1 MPRPVLVALA
11 PVHGAEKVELVSQTL
26 DVNITEAGDN
36 TLLTGQLVFKL
47 HNTDRL
53 NRAELVVG
61 FPTWGGGAFEFN
73 EKNLTQ
79 FTITQ
84 GGLVIKPDAQMLP
97 LKLGNETRTVR
108 WLTWPMSLDQ
118 DERET
123 IQINFR
129 YDLGNTPLPTFTFAQ
144 APATLWKGLTGSARY
159 TFRFPAL
166 TTTEQLRQLSPH
178 DFVFDGTSVTWQFA
192 DYEPNTPIT
201 LQIIKPQLWREL
213 IQARRTLAQA
223 PDAKAALSI
232 GNTFAQL
239 ARISHSDSD
248 LTQAIAAWQR
258 ASELAPNDVTAPLAL
273 AQTYEALLRGEL
285 GRTANDSATR
295 ALALAHW
302 ERVLRLKPNHAEAR
316 DALARHAFTLA
327 QLARREQHFEVAQTF
342 LQRARDANSPQ
353 LDVAQLAQEER
364 ALAASLIVR
373 QWDNGERV
381 AALAQIMAGALGTQA
396 ATEAHTLRPLF
407 NAAQASILIEDT
419 KQTLV
424 LRLSPFPNAT
434 PQHETLVR
442 KFVDQLRAQNAATAE
457 LSIESGVQQITILS
471 APRPL
476 TIHTPDAMSL
486 PLARDALAPAELN
499 ALFTAGDFATTYAFV
514 ARYSLVEI
522 ERNAQ
527 AQLQTIDRTLAPLR
541 QTANDETDELIR
553 RLRVHLLEW
562 YRLNW
567 QSLLTSATTRI
578 EVRAHGQTLQTWT
591 LRTGETRMLQAQH
604 TNYYDSTVIG
614 LAAGSVGLVLL
625 AITGIA
631 LIGRRNNRGISGDK
645 GN

>member
-1 MPRPVLVALA
+1 V
-11 PVHGAEKVELVSQTL
+11 
-26 DVNITEAGDN
+26 
-36 TLLTGQLVFKL
+36 
-47 HNTDRL
+47 
-53 NRAELVVG
+53 
-61 FPTWGGGAFEFN
+61 W
-73 EKNLTQ
+73 
-79 FTITQ
+79 
-84 GGLVIKPDAQMLP
+84 P
-97 LKLGNETRTVR
+97 L
-108 WLTWPMSLDQ
+108 SLDQ

-123 IQINFR
+123 IQVNFR
-129 YDLGNTPLPTFTFAQ
+129 YDLGNSPLPTFTFAQ
-144 APATLWKGLTGSARY
+144 APAVLWKGLTGSARY

-166 TTTEQLRQLSPH
+166 TTTEQLRQLSPNGSI
-178 DFVFDGTSVTWQFA
+178 FDGASVTWQFT
-192 DYEPNTPIT
+192 DYEPNAPIT

-213 IQARRTLAQA
+213 TQARRILAQTS
-223 PDAKAALSI
+223 DAKAALSI
-232 GNTFAQL
+232 GNIFAQL
-239 ARISHSDSD
+239 ARASQSNSD

-258 ASELAPNDVTAPLAL
+258 ASELAPNDVTAPLRL

-285 GRTANDSATR
+285 GRNANDSATR

-302 ERVLRLKPNHAEAR
+302 ERVLRLKPNHVEAR
-316 DALARHAFTLA
+316 DAVARHSFALA
-327 QLARREQHFEVAQTF
+327 QLARREQQFDAAQAF
-342 LQRARDANSPQ
+342 LQHARDANSPQ
-353 LDVAQLAQEER
+353 LDTAQLAQEER
-364 ALAASLIVR
+364 ALAASLILR
-373 QWDNGERV
+373 QWDTGER
-381 AALAQIMAGALGTQA
+381 LAVLEQIMAGALGNQTA
-396 ATEAHTLRPLF
+396 AEAHALRPLF

-419 KQTLV
+419 QQTLV
-424 LRLSPFPNAT
+424 LRLFPFPNAT
-434 PQHETLVR
+434 PQHETLLR
-442 KFVDQLRAQNAATAE
+442 KFVDQLHAQNTATAE
-457 LSIESGVQQITILS
+457 LSIESGVHQITIVS
-471 APRPL
+471 AARPL
-476 TIHTPDAMSL
+476 TVHAPDALLL

-514 ARYSLVEI
+514 ARYALVEI

-631 LIGRRNNRGISGDK
+631 LIGQRNNRGISGDK
-645 GN
+645 RP